1 MEVDEKA
8 VFPSV
13 LSDRFQQ
20 LHPSLFMQWEKI
32 SHRISTC
39 PSEEHAGSG

>member
-1 MEVDEKA
+1 MEVDEKG

-13 LSDRFQQ
+13 RSDPFQQ

-32 SHRISTC
+32 SHIFLTC